1 MFLGVLDME
10 GLKIH
15 VFSYL
20 IRVMKHCSMHI
31 SIKNLCLPF
40 GKAIESII
48 YLQFSK
54 MYKILIR
61 SLLL

>member
-1 MFLGVLDME
+1 ME

-31 SIKNLCLPF
+31 SIKNLYLPF